1 MKCMWFIGAV
11 FACGCALAVEI
22 PDLCV
27 RALRR
32 ALDSRAAWTM
42 ERRFAG
48 SVRTLSTTGTVECVI
63 GNRIEWK
70 VLHPFVSSV
79 SMTTNAM
86 VFLDE
91 DGERVK
97 NLDDLPYYR
106 EIRKRTDSFARGNA
120 DAFDGLFE
128 MNVDIRPDGA
138 WSLEMKPENRAMRRL
153 FSSATLEG
161 NAKLE
166 SAVFKTKD
174 GGISVIRFK
183 ELPRVR

>member
-1 MKCMWFIGAV
+1 MHFDLVVITAANKAQAAGYKAQLESRKGYV
-11 FACGCALAVEI
+11 VI
-22 PDLCV
+22 PDPGDK
-27 RALRR
+27 R
-32 ALDSRAAWTM
+32 
-42 ERRFAG
+42 AG
-48 SVRTLSTTGTVECVI
+48 SLGATV
-63 GNRIEWK
+63 NALKRI
-70 VLHPFVSSV
+70 
-79 SMTTNAM
+79 
-86 VFLDE
+86 
-91 DGERVK
+91 K

-153 FSSATLEG
+153 FTSATLEG
-161 NAKLE
+161 NAKLD

>member
-27 RALRR
+27 CALRR

-48 SVRTLSTTGTVECVI
+48 SVRTLSTTGTVECAV
-63 GNRIEWK
+63 GRSIEWK

-86 VFLDE
+86 VFVDE

-97 NLDDLPYYR
+97 DLDDLPYYR
-106 EIRKRTDSFARGNA
+106 EIRKRTDSFAQGNVK
-120 DAFDGLFE
+120 AFDGLFE
-128 MNVDIRPDGA
+128 VKVDILPEGE
-138 WSLEMKPENRAMRRL
+138 WSLVMKPENRAMRRL
-153 FSSATLEG
+153 FSSATLKG
-161 NAKLE
+161 DAKLKSVVLE
-166 SAVFKTKD
+166 TED
-174 GGISVIRFK
+174 GGISAIRFK